1 MGIGMEFT
9 KFDELSE
16 RIRAGSYKNSGFL
29 LELVDCVQEYTKEQ
43 MGLIRQRVCQE
54 FYKPERSL
62 GTVRPDGGIGT
73 GRILSDGQGFNFHG
87 KHGD

>member
-43 MGLIRQRVCQE
+43 MGLIGSGFVRSFTSRRDRW
-54 FYKPERSL
+54 ER
-62 GTVRPDGGIGT
+62 
-73 GRILSDGQGFNFHG
+73 
-87 KHGD
+87 